1 MFKRMVLKRVLGEI
15 ERLENATK
23 KRSEKR
29 LDFLG
34 KVGRIQTC

>member
-1 MFKRMVLKRVLGEI
+1 MVLKRAWGEI